1 MNIKIIA
8 ATIAVAALVSGCKFV
23 SVSPKLSG
31 DLENNVKELIAN
43 SRGDKAAED
52 CVTNDYPVGDSISK
66 IVIDGAG
73 DMDFS
78 IGAPSLTISA
88 PVRIA
93 NHLKITEEG
102 NSLCIGTDGT
112 RIINWENVDITMSLP
127 SLSCLECNGAIDFEA
142 GNLDCG
148 GDLSIELNGAGDID
162 IDNLTVGKLRI
173 EINGAGDIDLEGTA
187 ASAYI
192 EVNGVGDV
200 DITGLICDDIKTE
213 KNGIGR
219 IRK

>member
-8 ATIAVAALVSGCKFV
+8 AALATAALASGCKFV
-23 SVSPKLSG
+23 SVSSNLTDDIG
-31 DLENNVKELIAN
+31 DNIKTLIAN
-43 SRGDKAAED
+43 SREDKDPEN
-52 CVTNDYPVGDSISK
+52 CVTNDYPVGDAISK

-73 DMDFS
+73 DLDFS
-78 IGAPSLTISA
+78 IGAPTLTISA

-93 NHLKITEEG
+93 NHLKITEED

-112 RIINWENVDITMSLP
+112 KINNWENVEITMSLP
-127 SLSCLECNGAIDFEA
+127 SLSGLECNGAIDFEA

>member
-1 MNIKIIA
+1 MNIKTIA
-8 ATIAVAALVSGCKFV
+8 ATIAVAVLASGCKFV

-31 DLENNVKELIAN
+31 DLEDNVKTLIAN
-43 SRGDKAAED
+43 SRGDKATED

-66 IVIDGAG
+66 IIIDGAS

-88 PVRIA
+88 PARIA

-102 NSLCIGTDGT
+102 NTLTIGTDGT
-112 RIINWENVDITMSLP
+112 RISNWENVEMTMSLP
-127 SLSCLECNGAIDFEA
+127 TLQRIECNGAIDFEA
-142 GNLDCG
+142 GDLDCG
-148 GDLSIELNGAGDID
+148 GDLSIELNGAGDIN
-162 IDNLTVGKLRI
+162 IDNLTVGNL
-173 EINGAGDIDLEGTA
+173 ELVINGAGDIELDGTA

-192 EVNGVGDV
+192 EVNGAGDV
-200 DITGLICDDIKTE
+200 DITGLSCDNIKTE